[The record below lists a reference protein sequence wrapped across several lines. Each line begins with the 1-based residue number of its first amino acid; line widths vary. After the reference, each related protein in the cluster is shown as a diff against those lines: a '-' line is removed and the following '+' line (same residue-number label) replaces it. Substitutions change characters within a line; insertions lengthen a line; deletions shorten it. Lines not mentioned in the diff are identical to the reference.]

1 MEIIKVLNKLND
13 NSKDLLSNEI
23 LLNNFCNE
31 IDLVTS
37 FFKLNL
43 KESILIS
50 VLSINYLNGEKINF
64 VKAMRL
70 LGFNSIEILKNSAYI
85 KCYKTKGW
93 IKCRRKMFSSNIIE
107 YDFTKTFIDAIL
119 NNNE

>member
-70 LGFNSIEILKNSAYI
+70 LGFNSIEILKNSA
-85 KCYKTKGW
+85 
-93 IKCRRKMFSSNIIE
+93 
-107 YDFTKTFIDAIL
+107 
-119 NNNE
+119 